1 MTSQLSPLSDHTV
14 LFQSLGSYPLAKLL
28 STKKIFNKLLLNDM
42 QTSAYRE
49 TGTRNTKMKKNLV
62 PEIWEFIILWLKS
75 ITLKPTVGCKL
86 GPNRLTLIATAIS
99 FSAMTWLFGVTIYKV
114 YTLSERSSTPPFC
127 K

>member
-1 MTSQLSPLSDHTV
+1 
-14 LFQSLGSYPLAKLL
+14 
-28 STKKIFNKLLLNDM
+28 M

-62 PEIWEFIILWLKS
+62 PEIWEFIVSWLKS

-86 GPNRLTLIATAIS
+86 GPNGLTLIATAIS
-99 FSAMTWLFGVTIYKV
+99 FSAMTWLFGVTICKV